1 METQWKRTLEIITS
15 PASAEA
21 VASRTVTS
29 AIDASR
35 LDRDRADGVAGL
47 YQNRPENETFETPV
61 RHRERR
67 NEANCGGND
76 KLQQY
81 IELVC
86 ANENIDNLD
95 LFDR

>member
-15 PASAEA
+15 PASTEA
-21 VASRTVTS
+21 APGPGRTVTS

-47 YQNRPENETFETPV
+47 YQNRPENETFDTPV

-67 NEANCGGND
+67 NEAATTGGGND

-86 ANENIDNLD
+86 AS
-95 LFDR
+95 

>member
-15 PASAEA
+15 PVSTETAP
-21 VASRTVTS
+21 VRTVTS
-29 AIDASR
+29 AIDVSR

-47 YQNRPENETFETPV
+47 YQNRPENEKFDTPV

-67 NEANCGGND
+67 NDAGTAVGSNE

-81 IELVC
+81 IEMVC
-86 ANENIDNLD
+86 MCFAKL
-95 LFDR
+95 

>member
-21 VASRTVTS
+21 VSDKTVTS

-47 YQNRPENETFETPV
+47 YQNRPENETFDTPV

-67 NEANCGGND
+67 NEAAGTNGGSND

-86 ANENIDNLD
+86 V
-95 LFDR
+95 

>member
-21 VASRTVTS
+21 VPGRTTVTS

-61 RHRERR
+61 RHRERL
-67 NEANCGGND
+67 NEAATTGGCND

-86 ANENIDNLD
+86 S
-95 LFDR
+95 

>member
-15 PASAEA
+15 PAASANAEPA
-21 VASRTVTS
+21 RTVTS
-29 AIDASR
+29 AIDATR

-67 NEANCGGND
+67 NETTTSCGSSD

-86 ANENIDNLD
+86 VQRN
-95 LFDR
+95 